1 MLKSVSQRVV
11 TYPATIIL
19 YLLKLNN
26 YHLRSSLKRVWSDFC
41 LALSIT
47 KPIKRGC
54 CNQFCSHVNDDFLP
68 LQGGYSP
75 QQGNNVGSEFYG
87 GSMGYSTGFG
97 QMNLSAVS
105 WRGSQ
110 AQL

>member
-1 MLKSVSQRVV
+1 ML
-11 TYPATIIL
+11 IL
-19 YLLKLNN
+19 
-26 YHLRSSLKRVWSDFC
+26 SFFTSF
-41 LALSIT
+41 
-47 KPIKRGC
+47 
-54 CNQFCSHVNDDFLP
+54 F
-68 LQGGYSP
+68 QGGYSP

-97 QMNLSAVS
+97 HMNLSAVS